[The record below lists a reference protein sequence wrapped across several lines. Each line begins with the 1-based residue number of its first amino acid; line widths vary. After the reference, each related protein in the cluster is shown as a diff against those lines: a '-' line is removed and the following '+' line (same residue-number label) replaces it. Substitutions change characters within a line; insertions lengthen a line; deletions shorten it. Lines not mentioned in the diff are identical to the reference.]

1 MKPTYSHWA
10 QVVVFSIMV
19 GSILAI
25 ALLLLWLAKD
35 IQ

>member
-1 MKPTYSHWA
+1 VKPYTYRA
-10 QVVVFSIMV
+10 QVVVFWVIV

-25 ALLLLWLAKD
+25 AILLLWVAKD